1 MNFNTLSAL
10 YVIVR
15 SFQVKFTR
23 LGGIEATLLYSIDGV
38 FWNNIFFTFILQ
50 ILMIQQMFPKSLG

>member
-38 FWNNIFFTFILQ
+38 FWNNIRPYLIKL
-50 ILMIQQMFPKSLG
+50 KN